1 MPRTTKGID
10 SISTQSYVSDLS
22 SSQDEELKD
31 DKDASPCSSEDTGD
45 KAWCSVVP
53 TFEIWYDMGVSK
65 NRGTPKMDGL

>member
-1 MPRTTKGID
+1 MVD

-45 KAWCSVVP
+45 KAWYSVVP
-53 TFEIWYDMGVSK
+53 TFEI
-65 NRGTPKMDGL
+65 